1 MILTD
6 ISQEIQVNLEKHKQS
21 LFKFFCFFCFK
32 FPCKKSKERDYPRSY
47 VEGNSG
53 ASAVSL

>member
-21 LFKFFCFFCFK
+21 LFKFFCFK

>member
-6 ISQEIQVNLEKHKQS
+6 ISQEIQVNLEKHTQS
-21 LFKFFCFFCFK
+21 LFKSFFVFK
-32 FPCKKSKERDYPRSY
+32 FPCKKSKGRDYPRSY
-47 VEGNSG
+47 VKGNSG